1 VSIEGEAEEM
11 DVFRIRVQPIYGL
24 LHGDAHLSTKERAK
38 GLLLERAK
46 AAVPHQDGEKTRID

>member
-1 VSIEGEAEEM
+1 M
-11 DVFRIRVQPIYGL
+11 DVFRIRIQPIYRL
-24 LHGDAHLSTKERAK
+24 LHRDAHLSTKERAK